1 MSKYTVDIIIAAC
14 EDYISSNL
22 SHREICQ
29 KYGIYY
35 NDKNHNSMLNKW
47 IRRYRAQGESAFLKE
62 KGNKKYTSQQ
72 KKAIVE
78 EYLDGKGSYKDI
90 AAKYGIPSE

>member
-78 EYLDGKGSYKDI
+78 EYLDGKGS
-90 AAKYGIPSE
+90 